1 MLSDSGTGRVIID
14 CRDLGSN
21 IVHQYFKKDHD
32 GVKILLK
39 VDPIRRLGVEL
50 TIPAEGEPS
59 VRDLE
64 FGGDMDEKILAQGF
78 EPTGPFEFNLYDAGL
93 LGGT

>member
-1 MLSDSGTGRVIID
+1 MGKLN
-14 CRDLGSN
+14 SN
-21 IVHQYFKKDHD
+21 IVHQYFKKDHN

-39 VDPIRRLGVEL
+39 VDPIRLQAIEL
-50 TIPAEGEPS
+50 SIPAKGDPS

-64 FGGDMDEKILAQGF
+64 FGTDIEEKIIAAGF

-93 LGGT
+93 LG